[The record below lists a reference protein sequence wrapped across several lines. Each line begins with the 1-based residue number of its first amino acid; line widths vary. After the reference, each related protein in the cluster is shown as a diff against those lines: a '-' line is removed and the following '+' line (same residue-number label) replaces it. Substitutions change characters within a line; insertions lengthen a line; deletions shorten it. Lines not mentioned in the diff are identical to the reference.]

1 MMPPLYG
8 RWEAIGKPFGE
19 TRRAHFVRGLLY
31 TALRIILSRIE
42 KESRMDSLRDRMFW
56 RFRMYGLLKNLRF
69 FDPFLILFFRE
80 AGLTYLA
87 IGSLYAIREVGTNL
101 LEIPTGV
108 VADAFGRRRAMI
120 ASFAAYLG
128 SFALFTAFSD
138 YSAYGVAMV
147 LFALGE
153 ALRSGTHKAMILE
166 YLRQRGF
173 EERSVAYY
181 GRTRAASQFGSALA
195 ALIGAGVVF
204 WAGSYRVVFLASM
217 APYVLA
223 LFLLVGYPK
232 ELDGHVERI
241 TWSWRSLSER
251 LRDTIRMS
259 IASLKQQ
266 VLLRGLLSGGAF
278 DAVFRSTK
286 DYLQPILQAQ
296 ALALPLFLA
305 LREERRVAVVVGGL
319 FFVIYLATSFAA
331 SRAGAVRERAPSL
344 SRAIN
349 GFYLVGMGLLAA
361 AGLSAWVGWEAGAI
375 VAYLLLYVAQNVRRP
390 MIVGYVSERIDH
402 RMMATGLSVETQ
414 LRTVLTA
421 IFAPLL
427 GLLADRLSVG
437 AAVLILG
444 GLALVAYP
452 IARVRENA

>member
-1 MMPPLYG
+1 
-8 RWEAIGKPFGE
+8 
-19 TRRAHFVRGLLY
+19 
-31 TALRIILSRIE
+31 
-42 KESRMDSLRDRMFW
+42 MDSLKDRMFW
-56 RFRMYGLLKNLRF
+56 KFRTYGFLKNLRF

-87 IGSLYAIREVGTNL
+87 IGSLYAVREISTNV

-108 VADAFGRRRAMI
+108 VADSFGRRLAMI
-120 ASFAAYLG
+120 AAFASYLG
-128 SFALFTAFSD
+128 SFALFGLFSS
-138 YSAYGVAMV
+138 YAAYAPAMI
-147 LFALGE
+147 LFALGD

-166 YLRQRGF
+166 HLRQRGL
-173 EERSVAYY
+173 EDHRVAYY

-204 WAGSYRVVFLASM
+204 WTGSYRVVFLASM

-223 LFLLVGYPK
+223 LFLMVSYPK
-232 ELDGHVERI
+232 RLDGHVERI
-241 TWSWRSLSER
+241 GWSWGSLFEQ
-251 LRDTIRMS
+251 LRDTTRMS
-259 IASLKQQ
+259 IASLRQQ

-305 LREERRVAVVVGGL
+305 LQDEQRVAVVVGGL
-319 FFVIYLATSFAA
+319 FFLIYLATSFAS

-349 GFYLVGMGLLAA
+349 GFYLLGMGLLAA
-361 AGLSAWVGWEAGAI
+361 AGLSAWGGWEAGAI
-375 VAYLLLYVAQNVRRP
+375 AAYLLLYVAQNARRP
-390 MIVGYVSERIDH
+390 MVVGYVSEHIDH

-427 GLLADRLSVG
+427 GLLADRLGVG
-437 AAVLILG
+437 PAVLIIG
-444 GLALVAYP
+444 GLALVGYP
-452 IARVRENA
+452 LVRVRE

>member
-1 MMPPLYG
+1 
-8 RWEAIGKPFGE
+8 
-19 TRRAHFVRGLLY
+19 
-31 TALRIILSRIE
+31 
-42 KESRMDSLRDRMFW
+42 MDSPRDRMFW
-56 RFRMYGLLKNLRF
+56 KFRMYGLLKNLRF

-87 IGSLYAIREVGTNL
+87 IGSLYAIREISMNVF
-101 LEIPTGV
+101 EIPTGV
-108 VADAFGRRRAMI
+108 VADSFGRRRAMI
-120 ASFAAYLG
+120 AAFATYLG
-128 SFALFTAFSD
+128 SFALFGLFSS
-138 YSAYGVAMV
+138 YAAYAPAMI

-153 ALRSGTHKAMILE
+153 ALRSGTHKALILE
-166 YLRQRGF
+166 HLRQRGL
-173 EERSVAYY
+173 EHHRVAYY

-204 WAGSYRVVFLASM
+204 WTGSYRVVFLASM

-223 LFLLVGYPK
+223 LLLMASYPR

-241 TWSWRSLSER
+241 GWSRRSLFGQ
-251 LRDTIRMS
+251 LRDTTRMS
-259 IASLKQQ
+259 IASLRQQ

-286 DYLQPILQAQ
+286 DYLQPIVQAQ

-305 LREERRVAVVVGGL
+305 FQEEKRVAVVVGGL
-319 FFVIYLATSFAA
+319 FFLIYLATSFAS

-349 GFYLVGMGLLAA
+349 GFYLLGMGLLAA
-361 AGLSAWVGWEAGAI
+361 AGLSAWGGWEAGAI
-375 VAYLLLYVAQNVRRP
+375 AAYLMLYVAQNVRRP
-390 MIVGYVSERIDH
+390 MIVGYLSEQIDH
-402 RMMATGLSVETQ
+402 RMMATGLSIETQ

-427 GLLADRLSVG
+427 GLLADRLGVG
-437 AAVLILG
+437 AAVLIIG
-444 GLALVAYP
+444 GLALIGYP
-452 IARVRENA
+452 LFRVGD